1 MHGLSSIMAKSA
13 WPDRALQSTLHLVHH
28 TGCICLAHQ
37 ELEILLLLIL
47 LLLVVVLL
55 LLVVIVRNAA
65 AIMQDVGL
73 PDKPQAKLIG
83 KEC

>member
-37 ELEILLLLIL
+37 ELEIITIINF
-47 LLLVVVLL
+47 
-55 LLVVIVRNAA
+55 VIISGSIN
-65 AIMQDVGL
+65 I
-73 PDKPQAKLIG
+73 IG
-83 KEC
+83 CYC